1 MWIRCAVV
9 LSLCVFGFGCE
20 KKADSSASGD
30 SASKNG
36 GQITITEGGQTQPGK
51 ATVED
56 ADEGQKA
63 GIVSTPGDDPK
74 KDKPADK
81 K

>member
-20 KKADSSASGD
+20 KKGASGD
-30 SASKNG
+30 ADASKDG
-36 GQITITEGGQTQPGK
+36 GAQITITEGGVSQSGT

-56 ADEGQKA
+56 AAEGQKA
-63 GIVSTPGDDPK
+63 AVLSTPPDK
-74 KDKPADK
+74 KDK
-81 K
+81 